1 MNNFLWAL
9 KFLTIIPID
18 REDRI
23 KPKSM
28 GSVVSW
34 FPTVGLCIG
43 IFLSTTCLLFYLFF
57 PPRIADALII
67 VVYIAITGAFHLDG
81 FADTCDGIWGGR
93 NKEKRLE
100 IMKDSRIGSFGAV
113 GLICLLG
120 LKYISLVSIAE
131 TYAIRNSPF
140 DVCTRYVSC
149 SIPTVLM
156 NTCAALMV
164 MPVVGRWA
172 QVCAAGLS
180 SYARSESGTGS
191 FILNTTTARHV
202 IYTSFLPLLLLWF
215 FYNLNGV
222 MILAIIIAFTLIWV
236 WYIKKKIGGMTGDT
250 LGATHEIIELVFLLS
265 VCLQWLK

>member
-23 KPKSM
+23 KPKSK

-43 IFLSTTCLLFYLFF
+43 IFLSLVYLLFYLFF
-57 PPRIADALII
+57 PPRIVDALII

-81 FADTCDGIWGGR
+81 FADTCDGIWGGW

-100 IMKDSRIGSFGAV
+100 IMKDSRIGSFGAI

-120 LKYISLVSIAE
+120 LKYMSLISIAE
-131 TYAIRNSPF
+131 TYAIHNSPLH
-140 DVCTRYVSC
+140 VCTRYVSC
-149 SIPTVLM
+149 SISMALI
-156 NTCAALMV
+156 NTCAALMI

-191 FILNTTTARHV
+191 FILNTTTLRHV
-202 IYTSFLPLLLLWF
+202 IYTSFFPLLLLWF
-215 FYNLNGV
+215 FYSLNGL
-222 MILAIIIAFTLIWV
+222 MIFAIIIAFTRIWI
-236 WYIKKKIGGMTGDT
+236 WYINKKINGMTGDT
-250 LGATHEIIELVFLLS
+250 LGATHEVIELVFLLS
-265 VCLQWLK
+265 ILLWLK